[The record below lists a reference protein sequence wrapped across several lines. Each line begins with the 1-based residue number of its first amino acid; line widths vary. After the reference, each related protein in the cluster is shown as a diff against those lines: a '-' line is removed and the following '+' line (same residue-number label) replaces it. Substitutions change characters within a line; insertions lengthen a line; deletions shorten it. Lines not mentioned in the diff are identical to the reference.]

1 MTDHAATLMAT
12 LRPWRDRAAR
22 LVERRL
28 DDARMHAAAGREA
41 TAKAR
46 LVELYGSLVRHVSDA
61 RGHFYRE
68 SFNQHQRAGLDP
80 DIHELSVGPTHDGE
94 LAARNTP
101 ILGRPYDRDLLD
113 LVEDADRALTS
124 ATLAGG
130 GEFLTNWST
139 THRDRLVGRAN
150 RELSDA
156 QMAIF
161 EAVGE
166 VLVKPE
172 LR

>member
-1 MTDHAATLMAT
+1 MTDHADKLLAT
-12 LRPWRDRAAR
+12 LRPWADRAAR

-28 DDARMHAAAGREA
+28 DDARLHAAAGSPSV
-41 TAKAR
+41 AKAR

-61 RGHFYRE
+61 RGHFYRD
-68 SFNQHQRAGLDP
+68 SFTKHRLDFDP
-80 DIHELSVGPTHDGE
+80 EIHDASVAPSHDGE

-101 ILGRPYDRDLLD
+101 ILGRPYERDLLD
-113 LVEDADRALTS
+113 LVEDADRALVS

-130 GEFLTNWST
+130 GTFFENWST
-139 THRDRLVGRAN
+139 THRDRIVSRAS

-166 VLVKPE
+166 ILVKPE